1 MIKDIGCSILAG
13 GKNSRIGGR
22 NKALIEID
30 NCTILKNNTK
40 VLKSIFDEII
50 LVTNSPEQYACVEND
65 YTIISDEIKGIGP
78 LGGIYSALLKTNKDA
93 IFFVPCDMPFLNT
106 KVINKVIEA
115 YRKKKYDA
123 VVPRIKDNIEPLH
136 AIYKKSIYKKLF
148 THITEGCNYS
158 IRNFYRKINVYY
170 LDLED
175 NLFNNKV
182 FTNVNTH
189 TDLKIAIDLNNSSNQ

>member
-1 MIKDIGCSILAG
+1 MKNIGCSILAG

-30 NCTILKNNTK
+30 SCTILKNNTE
-40 VLKSIFDEII
+40 VLRSIFDEII
-50 LVTNSPEQYACVEND
+50 LVTNSPEQYSCVKND
-65 YTIISDEIKGIGP
+65 YTIISDKIKGIGP
-78 LGGIYSALLKTNKDA
+78 LGGIYSALLKTKKDS

-106 KVINKVIEA
+106 VVINKVIEE
-115 YRKKKYDA
+115 YKNSNYDA

-136 AIYKKSIYKKLF
+136 AIYKKSIYEKLY
-148 THITEGCNYS
+148 THITEGSNYS
-158 IRNFYRKINVYY
+158 IRNFYKKIKVHY

-182 FTNVNTH
+182 FTNINTH
-189 TDLKIAIDLNNSSNQ
+189 ADLKTAIDLNNS